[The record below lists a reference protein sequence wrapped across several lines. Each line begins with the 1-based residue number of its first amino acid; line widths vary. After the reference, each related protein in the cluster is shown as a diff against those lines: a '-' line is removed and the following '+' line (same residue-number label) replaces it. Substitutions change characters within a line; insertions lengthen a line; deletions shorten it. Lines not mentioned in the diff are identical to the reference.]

1 MHSGRS
7 ANYHRSAIG
16 CLGHTALTRC
26 CYVIVDGYSALPEQG
41 NAINQDEFV
50 EANGRKS
57 ENDDH
62 RVEPQISRSIGRGRV
77 SGTEGSLRSASLTDQ
92 VVGLLSEGLP
102 QLSCEHSHVP
112 IETSSTLV
120 DRAAA
125 GDVLGGAGR
134 LDGPGHTKR
143 SWASDQ

>member
-1 MHSGRS
+1 MP
-7 ANYHRSAIG
+7 
-16 CLGHTALTRC
+16 LTRT
-26 CYVIVDGYSALPEQG
+26 SLWRLM
-41 NAINQDEFV
+41 V
-50 EANGRKS
+50 ESRRMMIIGSNPKFRVRSVVAECLERRK
-57 ENDDH
+57 
-62 RVEPQISRSIGRGRV
+62 
-77 SGTEGSLRSASLTDQ
+77 GSLRSASLTDQ

>member
-77 SGTEGSLRSASLTDQ
+77 SGTEEGIPK
-92 VVGLLSEGLP
+92 VGLADRSSGRL
-102 QLSCEHSHVP
+102 
-112 IETSSTLV
+112 IE
-120 DRAAA
+120 RGFAAA
-125 GDVLGGAGR
+125 ILRALPCSHRNVQ
-134 LDGPGHTKR
+134 HTC
-143 SWASDQ
+143 